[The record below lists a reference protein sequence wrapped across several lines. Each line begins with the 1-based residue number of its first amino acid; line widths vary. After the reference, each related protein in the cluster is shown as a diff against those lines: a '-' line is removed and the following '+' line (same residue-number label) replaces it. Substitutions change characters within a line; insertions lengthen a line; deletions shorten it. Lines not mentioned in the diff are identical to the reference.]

1 MTMNIREDEFGVENN
16 LKVLCSIINDT
27 YSSTVHISIKRLKK
41 KKTKCQDPS
50 MFLLKKIFQKT
61 KRV

>member
-1 MTMNIREDEFGVENN
+1 MNVREDEFGVENN

-41 KKTKCQDPS
+41 KKTKCQDPF
-50 MFLLKKIFQKT
+50 MFLLKKKIQKT

>member
-41 KKTKCQDPS
+41 KKN
-50 MFLLKKIFQKT
+50 
-61 KRV
+61 